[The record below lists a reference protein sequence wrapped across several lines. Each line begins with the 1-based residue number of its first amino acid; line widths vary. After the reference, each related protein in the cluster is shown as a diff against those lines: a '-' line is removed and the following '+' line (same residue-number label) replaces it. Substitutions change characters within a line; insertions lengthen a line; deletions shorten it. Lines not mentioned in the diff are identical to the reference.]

1 MIIKKILDNT
11 NGIEAE
17 FNLLQ
22 ATQEELN
29 DFVKKIPIIIL
40 YY

>member
-17 FNLLQ
+17 FNGMR
-22 ATQEELN
+22 
-29 DFVKKIPIIIL
+29 IIIIEQVVIE
-40 YY
+40 